1 MRRCRKP
8 GALLAACGLWLQGCY
23 LSLPVQQGAAPTGVR
38 MELVLNDR
46 GRAALS
52 DRLGTAVE
60 KVEGNVLGQD
70 DSSYTM
76 AVFHVR
82 QVNGNSSSWTGER
95 VTVSKTDVVG
105 YQVRRL
111 DAKRTALLA
120 GGLTVAVAAA
130 FFGHSLFGSATT
142 PADQGGGEPEPARV
156 RR

>member
-1 MRRCRKP
+1 MAGAERRDGCARAALLQPRRAWWSRECREGDLRILMRRCRKP

-23 LSLPVQQGAAPTGVR
+23 LSLPLQQGAAPTGVR

-52 DRLGTAVE
+52 DRLGTAAE

-95 VTVSKTDVVG
+95 VAG
-105 YQVRRL
+105 
-111 DAKRTALLA
+111 AEA
-120 GGLTVAVAAA
+120 GG
-130 FFGHSLFGSATT
+130 
-142 PADQGGGEPEPARV
+142 
-156 RR
+156 